1 MGMVGG
7 CDSNKPS
14 IIEWGIIILII
25 SGLLSILVYLIGGI

>member
-14 IIEWGIIILII
+14 RVWNEPLLRDKVLNLPIEAR
-25 SGLLSILVYLIGGI
+25 SSYF